1 MQGHAACAQL
11 VQNGGVAQ
19 LLSQRGSYIQAEPAV
34 DSNAV
39 RDSLECLA
47 GIAAASPEGARACL
61 ESEATQAASM
71 VLQVLQSLAF
81 SGRCTAR
88 PAAFFPVIPWPGVD
102 RLAQLDPRLESVGQ
116 PAWPS
121 RSQAVIGLY
130 RDCAKQLGVHCRRRE
145 HARTSISRRSQC
157 GCCTRCWNRLPIL
170 LRRL

>member
-71 VLQVLQSLAF
+71 VLQVLLSGSFNALPF
-81 SGRCTAR
+81 SHCCFLSRHTMAWGGSACTA
-88 PAAFFPVIPWPGVD
+88 
-102 RLAQLDPRLESVGQ
+102 
-116 PAWPS
+116 
-121 RSQAVIGLY
+121 
-130 RDCAKQLGVHCRRRE
+130 
-145 HARTSISRRSQC
+145 
-157 GCCTRCWNRLPIL
+157 
-170 LRRL
+170 